1 MAISRFVI
9 PLAFASATAFA
20 QLPDG
25 PGKEAVQQVCGSC
38 HGVDVIEGHH
48 QSRDEWVA
56 TVQNMIQRGAE
67 GTEEQFNAVLG
78 YLVKNFGPQLP
89 KVNVN
94 QASAADLQSGLGLTD
109 KEAAAIVKQ
118 REKAQFKAIEDLKK
132 VPDLDYKKI
141 EAQKDRVIF

>member
-1 MAISRFVI
+1 MGILRLAISLT
-9 PLAFASATAFA
+9 LASTAFA

-25 PGKEAVQQVCGSC
+25 PGKEAVLQVCGAC
-38 HGVDVIEGHH
+38 HGVEVLSGHR
-48 QSRDEWVA
+48 QGRDEWVS
-56 TVQNMIQRGAE
+56 TLQNMIQRGAE

-89 KVNVN
+89 KVSVN
-94 QASAADLQSGLGLTD
+94 QAPAAELQSELGLSE

-118 REKAQFKAIEDLKK
+118 RAKAAFKTVEDFKK

-141 EAQKDRVIF
+141 EAQKDRLTFE